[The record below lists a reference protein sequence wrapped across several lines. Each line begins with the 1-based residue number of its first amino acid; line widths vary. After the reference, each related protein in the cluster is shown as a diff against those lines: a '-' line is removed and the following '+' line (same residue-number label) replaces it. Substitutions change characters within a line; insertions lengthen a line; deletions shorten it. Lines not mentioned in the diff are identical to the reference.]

1 MRLRGPMAPI
11 MKTHPLSGLPIE
23 PLGMVNGRLIY
34 PIMGGAPDDDDDDD
48 ADKDKGGGN
57 DRGDAGSDGS
67 DKDKD
72 SNSGGDQTVSREEFE
87 RLQERMQ
94 AADRR
99 ATQAEQKVREAED
112 AKKDDLTKAQDR
124 VTELES
130 EIEKREERIRS
141 LTLQNAFLTANE
153 HPWHDPDTALDLAER
168 NGYLEGV
175 ISDAGDVDKTRLKKA
190 LDRLAKEKKFLVQTD
205 DKDKK
210 DDEPPASSG
219 EPAGARSDNSKD
231 DRAKKE
237 QLRRRFPVLNR

>member
-48 ADKDKGGGN
+48 DDKGGGN
-57 DRGDAGSDGS
+57 DRGDAGSDGD

-72 SNSGGDQTVSREEFE
+72 SNSGGDSKTVSWEEFE
-87 RLQERMQ
+87 RLRERMQ

-99 ATQAEQKVREAED
+99 AAEAEKKVKDAED

-124 VTELES
+124 VTELEQ
-130 EIEKREERIRS
+130 EIEQREERIRS

-153 HPWHDPDTALDLAER
+153 HSWHEPETALSLAES
-168 NGYLEGV
+168 NGYLDGV
-175 ISDAGDVDKTRLKKA
+175 VSDEGDVDKTRLKKA
-190 LDRLAKEKKFLVQTD
+190 LDRLAKEKKFLVQET
-205 DKDKK
+205 KGEK

-219 EPAGARSDNSKD
+219 EPAGGRSDNSKD